1 MRETQSVIDDRFRA
15 LAASIGAPLDPI
27 ARLQPD
33 VTQHTPAAT
42 AALRPRP
49 GYIDLTGAAAE
60 HGLAGVHV
68 AMSEAAWGTVV
79 ADGARTADDIELR
92 WATMMAAVRIAAA
105 EAMATAD
112 AVGTH
117 TWRPN
122 IGDPLVADRIDLAVR
137 YEPAIDEENGR
148 AVIVIDLELTRHEA
162 LDRS

>member
-1 MRETQSVIDDRFRA
+1 MCETQSVIDDRFRD
-15 LAASIGAPLDPI
+15 LAAALGAPLDPI

-33 VTQHTPAAT
+33 VAQHTPAA
-42 AALRPRP
+42 APLLRARP

-68 AMSEAAWGTVV
+68 VMSEAAWDTVV

-112 AVGTH
+112 TVGTH

-122 IGDPLVADRIDLAVR
+122 VGSPLVADRIDLAVR
-137 YEPAIDEENGR
+137 YEPDPDEEGGR
-148 AVIVIDLELTRHEA
+148 AAIVVDLELTGSGA
-162 LDRS
+162 LDGS